1 MTVEEITRRIRSFR
15 DERDWAQF
23 HNPKDMSVAISVEAA
38 ELLQHF
44 LWKSKEESEA
54 RAREHIAEV
63 KEEIADIAIFLFELA
78 DNLGLDVLEIMAE
91 KLEKNAAKYP
101 VSKAKGKHLKYTE
114 LE

>member
-1 MTVEEITRRIRSFR
+1 MTVEEITRQIRAFR

-23 HNPKDMSVAISVEAA
+23 HNPKDMAIGISVEAA

-54 RAREHIAEV
+54 RAREHIEEV
-63 KEEIADIAIFLFELA
+63 KDEIADIGVFLFELA
-78 DNLGLDVLEIMAE
+78 HNLGLNLVEIMAE
-91 KLEKNAAKYP
+91 KLQKNAMKYP

-114 LE
+114 L